1 MDESVFVSMAEKEL
15 AYIEDALEQC
25 GVDIDIE
32 PQPGGILALT
42 FEDDSQI
49 IINRHVAAREIW
61 VAARSGG
68 FHFRPVDGDWR
79 DSRSGEDL
87 YVLLS
92 RVISDQ
98 AGEPIR
104 LEPA

>member
-15 AYIEDALEQC
+15 AHIEDALEQC

-68 FHFRPVDGDWR
+68 FHFRPVDGDWQ

-92 RVISDQ
+92 RVISEQ

>member
-15 AYIEDALEQC
+15 AHIEDALEQC

-68 FHFRPVDGDWR
+68 FHFRPVNGDWR

-92 RVISDQ
+92 RVISEQ

>member
-1 MDESVFVSMAEKEL
+1 MDESMFVSMAEKEL
-15 AYIEDALEQC
+15 AQIEDALERS

-32 PQPGGILALT
+32 PQQGGILALT

-68 FHFRPVDGDWR
+68 FHFRALEGRWQDT
-79 DSRSGEDL
+79 RSGEDL

-92 RVISDQ
+92 RVVSEQ
-98 AGEPIR
+98 AGEPVQ
-104 LEPA
+104 LQPA